1 MATIRQRA
9 SGRWQVIVQARQPDG
24 TRRQESRTF
33 DTETEARL
41 HAHRL
46 EYDLRSGNLSPD
58 RATIQQLCDH
68 WLDVRQHEKPTTV
81 IAYRQALRIA
91 CTKLGRI
98 QARQLNAIQC
108 ERAWAQLLDTYS
120 PTYVRQIRSTLAQ
133 VLRWA
138 ETAGI
143 TTNNPA
149 AVSKV
154 RTQRQRPGLD
164 EHAVLTPRELA
175 AVLEHPQPAP
185 WPTMWRLLADTG
197 IRQGEARAL
206 RWRHVDLDA
215 ATIHIAATR
224 TLADTNGSGAETDG
238 PPKSAQSK
246 RTIPLTTQAAR
257 ALAEHR
263 AWQAQMHGLSSV
275 AKNAYVFHGPLTRP
289 QTNDAWRKLRAQ
301 VGLGDHLVP
310 HSLRHT
316 YASSLLVA
324 GWPIVR
330 VAALCGHTVD
340 VCARTYAHWAGGT
353 DHEAAAV
360 LERSRQAGG

>member
-1 MATIRQRA
+1 MRVNLAEDAATSDPQRIGVHLA
-9 SGRWQVIVQARQPDG
+9 LEGAVG
-24 TRRQESRTF
+24 ES
-33 DTETEARL
+33 
-41 HAHRL
+41 
-46 EYDLRSGNLSPD
+46 
-58 RATIQQLCDH
+58 
-68 WLDVRQHEKPTTV
+68 V
-81 IAYRQALRIA
+81 LRIYVPA
-91 CTKLGRI
+91 VKSPEIATGSSK
-98 QARQLNAIQC
+98 QAAKAGMSPQLV
-108 ERAWAQLLDTYS
+108 D
-120 PTYVRQIRSTLAQ
+120 V
-133 VLRWA
+133 
-138 ETAGI
+138 
-143 TTNNPA
+143 
-149 AVSKV
+149 
-154 RTQRQRPGLD
+154 
-164 EHAVLTPRELA
+164 
-175 AVLEHPQPAP
+175 
-185 WPTMWRLLADTG
+185 
-197 IRQGEARAL
+197 
-206 RWRHVDLDA
+206 HVDLDA

-275 AKNAYVFHGPLTRP
+275 AKNAYVFYGPLTRP

-360 LERSRQAGG
+360 LERSRREAR